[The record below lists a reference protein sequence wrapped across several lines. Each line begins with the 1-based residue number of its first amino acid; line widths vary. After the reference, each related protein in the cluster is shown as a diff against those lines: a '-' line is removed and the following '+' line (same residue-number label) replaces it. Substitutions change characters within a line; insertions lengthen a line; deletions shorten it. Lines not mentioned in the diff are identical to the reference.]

1 MCVHL
6 ETDNMR
12 KLITLLLLTLTA
24 CLPATHAMPLAQTVP
39 TTSTPERPNV
49 QPAIDSALAFL
60 QAQYNPT
67 YKLLQ
72 ESPDIGQHRYYITN
86 DNMLADNIFTIY
98 GIDKPLDLRGK
109 LYNGFIEIAFGY
121 TVIWP
126 PYHHGDV
133 VIEQHGEDQVLYEAH
148 DGPGYFSDWSGF
160 SNLACMA
167 SVNEFNGGDFD
178 TARSLYQYQ
187 IGKFDGKGWA
197 DLAYQRRDGVY
208 ETLGLAWC
216 LYAGALLEQPSMD
229 VMRMLLAQQG
239 AQGGFHTHYRA
250 EAMQLADPNI
260 ETTSMAI
267 LALRTVMQGPP
278 ARFIF
283 PQWVPEIQN

>member
-1 MCVHL
+1 MLSLSSCFAI
-6 ETDNMR
+6 EAQT
-12 KLITLLLLTLTA
+12 I
-24 CLPATHAMPLAQTVP
+24 PATP
-39 TTSTPERPNV
+39 TPERPNV

-72 ESPDIGQHRYYITN
+72 ESPDIGKHRYYITN
-86 DNMLADNIFTIY
+86 DNVLAARVFTLY
-98 GIDKPLDLRGK
+98 GIEIDIDLR
-109 LYNGFIEIAFGY
+109 NQPDNNFIDIALGY
-121 TVIWP
+121 SILWP
-126 PYHHGDV
+126 PYHHADV
-133 VIEQHGEDQVLYEAH
+133 VIEQHGEDQILYETH
-148 DGPGYFSDWSGF
+148 NGPGYFSDWSGF

-167 SVNEFNGGDFD
+167 VVNEFNASHLE

-187 IGKFDGKGWA
+187 LNKFDGLGWP

-216 LYAGALLEQPSMD
+216 LYAGALLEQPSVE
-229 VMRMLLAQQG
+229 VMGMLLAQQG
-239 AQGGFHTHYRA
+239 THGGFHTHYRA
-250 EAMQLADPNI
+250 EANQLADPNI

-267 LALRTVMQGPP
+267 IALRTVQQGPP
-278 ARFIF
+278 TRFVF